1 VEVDVELD
9 TVDCLVLR
17 RDGSTLRRGFC
28 VPCGFGLVFACRR
41 LADGDGRDA
50 LPEQA
55 LHMAADVVTRNT
67 FTLAFLYV
75 CTQPWT
81 AQPSLSRSRTA
92 LTSQHHRPSS
102 ASFWW

>member
-9 TVDCLVLR
+9 CLVLR
-17 RDGSTLRRGFC
+17 RDDGTLRRGVY
-28 VPCGFGLVFACRR
+28 VPCGFGLVLACRS

-55 LHMAADVVTRNT
+55 LQTWNT
-67 FTLAFLYV
+67 FTLASLYV

-81 AQPSLSRSRTA
+81 AQPSLYRSRTA
-92 LTSQHHRPSS
+92 LTSQHRRPSS